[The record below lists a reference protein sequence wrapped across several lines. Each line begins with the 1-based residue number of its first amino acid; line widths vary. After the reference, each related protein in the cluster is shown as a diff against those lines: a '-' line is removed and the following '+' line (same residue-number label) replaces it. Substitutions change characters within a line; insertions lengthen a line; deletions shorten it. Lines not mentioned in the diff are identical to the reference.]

1 MLKNLV
7 KILLFSFLSFQMLNA
22 ASVVNDGFEEL
33 KKGNILEAAN
43 IFQNA
48 CNEGASSGC
57 YNLGLLY
64 YKGDKIAKN
73 YSKAFELIQ
82 SKATIPNEEEIE
94 VNSRA
99 RSAKLRT
106 GIKK

>member
-1 MLKNLV
+1 MAALRELLVQWGDVIESGGKLVMISYHSLEDRLV
-7 KILLFSFLSFQMLNA
+7 KRYMKTGLF
-22 ASVVNDGFEEL
+22 
-33 KKGNILEAAN
+33 
-43 IFQNA
+43 
-48 CNEGASSGC
+48 EGEPERDIYG
-57 YNLGLLY
+57 
-64 YKGDKIAKN
+64 N